1 MKKLFVSV
9 CLLSLLVLAG
19 CSSASSPQ
27 GVLAKFLTALEHGD
41 IMEAK
46 KYASADSQSF
56 LNMVGEGKN
65 GSVDVY
71 KNQDFVVTDNVR
83 IDGSDAK
90 VEVKG
95 KSSDTGIDFSL
106 RKENGEWKVVFNL
119 GSLFNSAI
127 DGIKKAGQ
135 DVRKEVGNAI
145 DSIKTS
151 LDSLP

>member
-1 MKKLFVSV
+1 
-9 CLLSLLVLAG
+9 
-19 CSSASSPQ
+19 
-27 GVLAKFLTALEHGD
+27 
-41 IMEAK
+41 MEAK